1 MNVFKSS
8 RFDCLNESNTPL
20 NKRNSKEEKPSF
32 KEERNNNFKEERNNN
47 FKEERNNFK
56 EERNNFKEERNFFKN
71 DYSSRRGNNRYDT
84 KESKEKREQ
93 FEKMRKEKEEKA
105 KEEQNQ
111 KKLSADN
118 FPTLHGSNVKIT
130 ETIGKKESYVEKINK
145 ISIKEPS
152 DVEHIKPG
160 WVEVKRDPEN
170 PRKLIYTYGLELELE
185 TDNYSHSKESSKKKL
200 EPQVLDALVELHNK
214 RTQEYIDMWGYDT
227 WEKLYRFPNYDY
239 HYFDKLDEKYEEELE
254 KELEEDED
262 EY

>member
-8 RFDCLNESNTPL
+8 RFDCLNESNSHL
-20 NKRNSKEEKPSF
+20 NKRNFKEEKPIF
-32 KEERNNNFKEERNNN
+32 KEERNNNFKEDRNNN
-47 FKEERNNFK
+47 FKED
-56 EERNNFKEERNFFKN
+56 RNFFKN
-71 DYSSRRGNNRYDT
+71 DSSRRGNRYDT

-111 KKLSADN
+111 KNLSADN
-118 FPTLHGSNVKIT
+118 FPTLHGINVKT
-130 ETIGKKESYVEKINK
+130 EKIIGKKESYVEKINK
-145 ISIKEPS
+145 ISIKES
-152 DVEHIKPG
+152 TEVDHIKPG

-170 PRKLIYTYGLELELE
+170 PRKLIYTYGLGSESELESE
-185 TDNYSHSKESSKKKL
+185 NSSHSKESSKKKL
-200 EPQVLDALVELHNK
+200 EPQVLDALVQLHNK

>member
-8 RFDCLNESNTPL
+8 RFDCLNESNSHT

-32 KEERNNNFKEERNNN
+32 KEERNSNFKEERNSN
-47 FKEERNNFK
+47 FKED
-56 EERNNFKEERNFFKN
+56 RNFFKN
-71 DYSSRRGNNRYDT
+71 DYSSRRGNRYET

-105 KEEQNQ
+105 KEEQN
-111 KKLSADN
+111 KKNLSADN
-118 FPTLHGSNVKIT
+118 FPTLHGGVISVKNT

-145 ISIKEPS
+145 ISIKEPTEV
-152 DVEHIKPG
+152 DHIKPG

-170 PRKLIYTYGLELELE
+170 PRKLIYTYGSHMESE
-185 TDNYSHSKESSKKKL
+185 NSSHSKESSKKKL
-200 EPQVLDALVELHNK
+200 EPQVLDALVHLHNK

-254 KELEEDED
+254 KELEEDD
-262 EY
+262 EYEY

>member
-8 RFDCLNESNTPL
+8 RFDCLNESNSHL
-20 NKRNSKEEKPSF
+20 NRKNSKEE
-32 KEERNNNFKEERNNN
+32 RNSNFKEERNS
-47 FKEERNNFK
+47 
-56 EERNNFKEERNFFKN
+56 NFKEERNFFKN
-71 DYSSRRGNNRYDT
+71 DYSSSRRNNRYET

-118 FPTLHGSNVKIT
+118 FPTLHGSSINVKIT
-130 ETIGKKESYVEKINK
+130 ETIGKKESYIEKVNK
-145 ISIKEPS
+145 ISIKETK
-152 DVEHIKPG
+152 DVERIKPG

-170 PRKLIYTYGLELELE
+170 QRKLIYTYGLELE

-214 RTQEYIDMWGYDT
+214 RTQEYIDIAQLFLQSYVI
-227 WEKLYRFPNYDY
+227 K
-239 HYFDKLDEKYEEELE
+239 H
-254 KELEEDED
+254 
-262 EY
+262 

>member
-8 RFDCLNESNTPL
+8 RFDCLNESNSQL
-20 NKRNSKEEKPSF
+20 NKRNSKED
-32 KEERNNNFKEERNNN
+32 RNNNFKEERNNN
-47 FKEERNNFK
+47 FKEERN
-56 EERNNFKEERNFFKN
+56 FFKN
-71 DYSSRRGNNRYDT
+71 DYSSSRRGNNRYDT

-170 PRKLIYTYGLELELE
+170 PRKLIYTYGLELETE
-185 TDNYSHSKESSKKKL
+185 KYSHSKESSKKKL

>member
-8 RFDCLNESNTPL
+8 RFDCLNESNSQL
-20 NKRNSKEEKPSF
+20 NKRNSKEEKPIF
-32 KEERNNNFKEERNNN
+32 KEERNNNFNED
-47 FKEERNNFK
+47 
-56 EERNNFKEERNFFKN
+56 RNFFKN
-71 DYSSRRGNNRYDT
+71 DYSSRRGNKYDT

-105 KEEQNQ
+105 KEEQNK
-111 KKLSADN
+111 KKLSSDN
-118 FPTLHGSNVKIT
+118 FPTLHGSNVKNT

-145 ISIKEPS
+145 ISIKEPI
-152 DVEHIKPG
+152 DVEYIKPG

-170 PRKLIYTYGLELELE
+170 PRKLIYTYG
-185 TDNYSHSKESSKKKL
+185 SHIEFENSSHLKESSKKKL
-200 EPQVLDALVELHNK
+200 EPQVLDALVQLHNK

-254 KELEEDED
+254 KELEEDD
-262 EY
+262 EYEY